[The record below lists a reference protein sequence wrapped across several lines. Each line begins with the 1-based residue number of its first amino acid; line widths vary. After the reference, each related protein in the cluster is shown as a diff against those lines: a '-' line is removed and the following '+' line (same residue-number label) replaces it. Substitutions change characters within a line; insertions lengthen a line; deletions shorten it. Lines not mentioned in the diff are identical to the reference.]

1 MLDWTDRHQRY
12 FMRLITQQTLL
23 YTEMVTTGALIYGD
37 RDRYLQF
44 NKAEHPIALQLGGSD
59 AHDLAECA
67 RMAVD
72 YDYDE
77 INLNVG
83 CPSDRV
89 QKGAFGACLMK
100 DPNIV
105 AECVDAMQQAAPL
118 TPITV
123 KNRIGVDDHDSYEEL
138 TDFIT
143 KVSAAGCGTFIIHA
157 RKAWLK
163 GLSPKENRDVPPLD
177 YPLVYQLKKDF
188 PNREIIINGG
198 ITTLEAC
205 EQHCQHVDG
214 VMVGREAYHNPYL
227 LIDVDEQFFGQ
238 VATKLSRHEVLEQF
252 REYLLKQLEQGVPLK
267 KMTRHLLG
275 LFHAQAGARAWR
287 RHLSENAP
295 KKIAGINVFDD
306 AKKIQLNHQKTFD
319 LQKRSLY
326 YSPLS

>member
-59 AHDLAECA
+59 THDLAECA

-72 YDYDE
+72 YGYDE

-295 KKIAGINVFDD
+295 KKTAGINVFDD

-319 LQKRSLY
+319 LQKRSL
-326 YSPLS
+326 